1 MKLRVRE
8 AQIREQYPQEYERRM
23 ENKLHYRYPGGESY
37 MDVIE
42 RCHRVLMKL
51 VGSRNSVLVV
61 AHKAVLQVIMGYFM
75 DIAREDIPNIDVKM
89 NTVYELEPTAYCT
102 NTKECVLHYS
112 CFF

>member
-1 MKLRVRE
+1 
-8 AQIREQYPQEYERRM
+8 
-23 ENKLHYRYPGGESY
+23 

-61 AHKAVLQVIMGYFM
+61 AHTAVLQVIMGYFM
-75 DIAREDIPNIDVKM
+75 DIAREDIPTIEVKM

-102 NTKECVLHYS
+102 NTKECVLHCCCLLYS
-112 CFF
+112 STRSFIFSRNFPEIS